1 VAGAVGAAQPRRA
14 PSAMD
19 LASLF
24 GGLQLCSAPRAPLL
38 QRVEPDGE
46 LLPPEVLQH
55 RSPDRA
61 ALPAERPG
69 LPRERVSLEPLAP
82 RGSKGRLR
90 AQAERKEAV
99 QKGFARSLDMINRA
113 ANGSLPGSQA
123 GSPRSSAGPGS
134 PLFRPALASPRDEVL
149 AGGAGA
155 LRRSRH
161 GGGEESSR
169 AEQRRRERAER
180 ERQRGQAQH
189 AVHGERSHHKSASP
203 PDESAARRGGGASP
217 QQSPSTPSRAQRRA
231 GSAGRAGS
239 DASPPHRGASAPGLW
254 AEEEEN
260 PLTLSALS
268 DSEAGARES
277 ESGESLESG
286 ESEPGDMLSL
296 SSLSL
301 STASRSAASSLSAPP
316 SSAGAEVRRDAGLGL
331 ARVNTSN
338 LSPRHRPRPD
348 ELLARSPAAPARPAA
363 PRPRAVLQGELELLV
378 AACPGA
384 VPLSLSCSCPYRFP
398 YCSPGAVPLSLSCC
412 RPYRFPYCSPG
423 RWVSW
428 PSLSVAEARG
438 GKWQRSG

>member
-55 RSPDRA
+55 RSPDRT

-82 RGSKGRLR
+82 RGTKGRLR
-90 AQAERKEAV
+90 AQAEREEAV

-134 PLFRPALASPRDEVL
+134 PLFRPALASPRDKVL

-161 GGGEESSR
+161 GGGEEGSG
-169 AEQRRRERAER
+169 AEQRRGERAAR

-189 AVHGERSHHKSASP
+189 AAHGERSPHKSAAP

-217 QQSPSTPSRAQRRA
+217 QQSPTTPSRAQRRA
-231 GSAGRAGS
+231 GGAGRAGS
-239 DASPPHRGASAPGLW
+239 DASPPHRGTSAPGLW

-277 ESGESLESG
+277 ESG
-286 ESEPGDMLSL
+286 SEPGDTLSL

-316 SSAGAEVRRDAGLGL
+316 SSAGAEARRDAGLGL

-338 LSPRHRPRPD
+338 LSPRCRRRPD
-348 ELLARSPAAPARPAA
+348 EMLARSPAATARPAA

-384 VPLSLSCSCPYRFP
+384 E
-398 YCSPGAVPLSLSCC
+398 PLSLSCC
-412 RPYRFPYCSPG
+412 CSYHFPYCSPD
-423 RWVSW
+423 RSVSW
-428 PSLSVAEARG
+428 PGPSVAEARG
-438 GKWQRSG
+438 GAWQRSGCGATRC